1 MIINFLENV
10 MNTTLKTTIL
20 QTMGWVGLVSLS
32 GQAIAHNEATASSVQ
47 ATLAHQL
54 TAPDH
59 VLTFVGV
66 VALVAAAV
74 VYGPALY
81 RRIRDDKR

>member
-1 MIINFLENV
+1 MKSA
-10 MNTTLKTTIL
+10 MNTSLKTATLKTTIL
-20 QTMGWVGLVSLS
+20 KTMGWVSLASLS
-32 GQAIAHNEATASSVQ
+32 GQAFAHNEATASSVQ

-59 VLTFVGV
+59 VLTFCGV
-66 VALVAAAV
+66 VALVVAAV

-81 RRIRDDKR
+81 RRIRNDKR